1 MNPILLD
8 FIKSNLAFIVIT
20 AVALLGIVAAVVILA
35 VTRKKAAAAEGFFV
49 GGKRL
54 GVKYALIGFVLVV
67 LLFVN
72 FVLYTFS
79 GIITL
84 ALCGSG
90 IVTDPKKSEEA
101 AKNNAELCVEIAT
114 DGMTLLKNQNNALP
128 LLPDQ
133 NGECKVNV
141 FGYAGD
147 DYGFVHQGAG
157 SGGGTDEGIVTLYE
171 GLRQSGVRINED
183 LATAYNNDWNYERQG
198 WNDYKLPEADES
210 WYTDARMQQAKQFSD
225 TALIVFGRKGGETG
239 DLPRY
244 QLQMNNKKDKSRLY
258 QQLTALEEVM
268 IDKVTAN
275 FDKVI
280 VVFNTTNVME
290 AGFVDN
296 DKIDAAIAMYAPGTK
311 GSPALGKLLK
321 GEATFSGR
329 TVDTWAYDLT
339 TAAAWANAGKDGSH
353 VVKAKGSDKVS
364 ISTYAEGIYEG
375 YYWYET
381 ADKEGFWDSDF
392 AKNKWGISGG
402 YNEVVQFPF
411 GYGLS
416 YTDFSWEIEEI
427 SLPRQSLLKPT
438 DKIEIKVFVKNIGEK
453 YAGKDV
459 VQLYLTAP
467 YTSGGVEKTA
477 VKLVAFAKTGLL
489 QPGEGE
495 VVTLEADVCDFA
507 SYDCY
512 DVNNNGFMGY
522 ELEGGD
528 YILSLRTNA
537 HTVATLAEGSLQS
550 AEITYKVQDEGYK
563 LDKDPVTGNAVTNR
577 FTNYTN
583 AVSGATS
590 AREEPSLNTQ
600 LTAYSVDGKDT
611 PYGYIEMS
619 RKNFA
624 ETFPVYD
631 SSFGAM
637 SEEFAESSY
646 VACTPR
652 INDSDVAPK
661 TDSPDTNHKLL
672 DFIYVVKDDNGNPIL
687 GEDGK
692 EQYAL
697 VDYDDPRW
705 DELVSQ
711 LSVYAMAMLTAKG
724 GFGTIDLEEIG
735 KPRAVD
741 KDGPSG
747 FNANVTMGGELKA
760 CTNFPCETLIGST
773 WDWKISYKFGHGIGE
788 EANAL
793 GVDGIYGP
801 GANIHR
807 NVLNGRNFEY
817 YSEDPVL
824 SGIMTAYT
832 VYGCKEKGVY
842 CWIKHFVLNENEEG
856 RTSMYQFCSEQ
867 ALREIYLKPYE
878 TAVKRGGANAIM
890 TSYGRVGTVRA
901 SASYALNTAV
911 LRGEWGF
918 KGAVITDY
926 YNGSVTH
933 DADECIRAGNDLM
946 LDPNG
951 NERYYGDL
959 KSATTIKALHESS
972 KHILYCYLETK
983 YVSKVATGLDLSTV
997 IGTKSQVFE
1006 WWKVVLY
1013 VFDGVIVG
1021 CGVTLGVLAFLHYR
1035 KNKKL
1040 SEIPTEIAG

>member
-1 MNPILLD
+1 MNPILVE
-8 FIKSNLAFIVIT
+8 FIKNNLAFIIIT
-20 AVALLGIVAAVVILA
+20 AIALLGIIAAVVILC
-35 VTRKKAAAAEGFFV
+35 VTKRKAAAAQGFFV
-49 GGKRL
+49 GGKRM
-54 GVKYALIGFVLVV
+54 GVKYAIIAFALIV
-67 LLFVN
+67 LLFIN
-72 FVLYTFS
+72 FVMYTFS

-90 IVTDPKKSEEA
+90 ITTDPKKAAEA
-101 AKNNAELCVEIAT
+101 AKNNAELCVEIAS
-114 DGMTLLKNQNNALP
+114 DGMTLLKNQNNTLP
-128 LLPDQ
+128 LKPDSD
-133 NGECKVNV
+133 GKYKVNV
-141 FGYAGD
+141 FGYAGND
-147 DYGFVHQGAG
+147 HGFVHQGAG
-157 SGGGTDEGIVTLYE
+157 SGGGTDVDIITIYE
-171 GLRQSGVRINED
+171 GLRQSGIEINED
-183 LATAYNNDWNYERQG
+183 LAAAYNADLTYEREG
-198 WNDYKLPEADES
+198 WNDYKLPEAAES
-210 WYTDARMQQAKQFSD
+210 WYTTERMQQAKQFSD
-225 TALIVFGRKGGETG
+225 TAIVVFGRKGGETG

-258 QQLTALEEVM
+258 QQITALEEVM
-268 IDKVTAN
+268 MKKVTEN

-280 VVFNTTNVME
+280 VLFNTTNVME
-290 AGFVDN
+290 AGFIVDEN
-296 DKIDAAIAMYAPGTK
+296 VDAAIAMYAPGTK
-311 GSPALGKLLK
+311 GTPALGKLLR
-321 GEATFSGR
+321 GESTFSGR

-339 TAAAWANAGKDGSH
+339 TSAAWANAGKDGSH

-364 ISTYAEGIYEG
+364 VSMYAEGIYEG

-381 ADKEGFWDSDF
+381 ADKDGFWNTDF
-392 AKNKWGISGG
+392 AKDKWGITKG
-402 YNEVVQFPF
+402 YDEVVQFPF

-416 YTDFSWEIEEI
+416 YTEFSWDIDEL
-427 SLPRQSLLKPT
+427 SLPKMSEIKPGDT
-438 DKIEIKVFVKNIGEK
+438 IEIKVFVKNIGEK

-459 VQLYLTAP
+459 VQLYLTSP
-467 YTSGGVEKTA
+467 YTSGGIEKPH

-489 QPGEGE
+489 QPGEAE
-495 VVTLEADVCDFA
+495 VVTLTVNVNDFA

-522 ELEGGD
+522 ELEGGE
-528 YILSLRTNA
+528 YTLSLRNNA
-537 HTVATLAEGSLQS
+537 HTVATLAEDSLH
-550 AEITYKVQDEGYK
+550 APEITYKVKAEGYK
-563 LDKDPVTGNAVTNR
+563 IDKDPVTGNTVTNR

-583 AVSGATS
+583 TISSATS
-590 AREEPSLNTQ
+590 TREEPSLNTQ
-600 LTAYSVDGKDT
+600 LKAYSVDGKDT
-611 PYGYIEMS
+611 PYAYKEMS
-619 RKNFA
+619 RANFV

-631 SSFGAM
+631 TSVGAFSESFAN
-637 SEEFAESSY
+637 ETY
-646 VACTPR
+646 VSATPR
-652 INDSDVAPK
+652 INDDDVAPAVESK
-661 TDSPDTNHKLL
+661 STNHKLL
-672 DFIYVVKDDNGNPIL
+672 DFIYVVKDEQGNPIL
-687 GEDGK
+687 DENGK

-724 GFGTIDLEEIG
+724 GFGTIALDEIE

-741 KDGPSG
+741 KDGPCG
-747 FNANVTMGGELKA
+747 FNDQVTMGGDTRA

-773 WDWKISYKFGHGIGE
+773 WDWKISYKFGHGVGD
-788 EANAL
+788 EANAM
-793 GVDGIYGP
+793 GIDGIYGP

-824 SGIMTAYT
+824 SGIMTTYT

-878 TAVKRGGANAIM
+878 MAVKLGGANAIM

-901 SASYALNTAV
+901 SGSYALNTAV
-911 LRGEWGF
+911 LRDEWGF

-926 YNGSVTH
+926 YNGGVVH

-951 NERYYGDL
+951 NERYYGEL
-959 KSATTIKALHESS
+959 SSATTIKALHQSS
-972 KHILYCYLETK
+972 KNILYCYLDTK

-997 IGTKSQVFE
+997 IGTKADVNA
-1006 WWKVVLY
+1006 WWIPVLITVDVVL
-1013 VFDGVIVG
+1013 VGTGVA
-1021 CGVTLGVLAFLHYR
+1021 LGVLTYLDYR
-1035 KNKKL
+1035 KKKKAL
-1040 SEIPTEIAG
+1040 ATNVSA